1 MPAFAG
7 MTTFLYGEKDRI
19 NGNMTLEEILAWSL
33 SSAGGG
39 GGWMFFPFQ
48 L

>member
-19 NGNMTLEEILAWSL
+19 NGNMTLEEILAL
-33 SSAGGG
+33 LCPPPAGAGGG
-39 GGWMFFPFQ
+39 CFFPFS
-48 L
+48 